1 MIEEESNMI
10 TVKFTPEQHHDLKAF
25 LSRVD
30 LKGREVPAFLEIM
43 KAIEKG
49 VIEDGE

>member
-1 MIEEESNMI
+1 MI

-30 LKGREVPAFLEIM
+30 LKGREVPAFIEIM
-43 KAIEKG
+43 QALEKG